1 MKRLTILAAAAFA
14 ASLFGGELS
23 AQQTSTGAFGQR
35 TTGGTGG
42 VSAPRGGSSGS
53 SDTGS
58 SFGNNGAE
66 GAGATGGLSMLR
78 DVSGQADGSAR
89 YVRGN
94 RAVGD
99 FVGADTGDAR
109 VAGVMET
116 GGAGGGRGGT
126 QQFTSLLSGG
136 RNGNAL
142 GQLLSGQLNQGGNQ
156 RTRSSAG
163 GNMALRIPIRMDF
176 TPTPV
181 ATSRFT
187 AQFQRR
193 LGKLPGLTTVG
204 PIQVVLEGETVVLR
218 GVVASE
224 GDRLLAADLAKLEP
238 GIDEVKNELTV
249 QSLAESAAEGSP
261 VPTTAT
267 P

>member
-1 MKRLTILAAAAFA
+1 MKRLTLLAATAFA
-14 ASLFGGELS
+14 ASVMCAELS

-42 VSAPRGGSSGS
+42 VQAPRGGSSSGA
-53 SDTGS
+53 TGS

-78 DVSGQADGSAR
+78 EVEGNASGDAR
-89 YVRGN
+89 YIRGN
-94 RAVGD
+94 RSAGD

-109 VAGVMET
+109 VAGVMDI
-116 GGAGGGRGGT
+116 GGAGGGRGGM
-126 QQFTSLLSGG
+126 QQFTSLFSGG

-142 GQLLSGQLNQGGNQ
+142 GQLFSGQLNQGGNQ

-187 AQFQRR
+187 AQFQKR

-238 GIDEVKNELTV
+238 GIDVVKNELTV
-249 QSLAESAAEGSP
+249 QSVAESAAEGSP